1 MRKIYLSIA
10 IVTVSLCNINGQTVP
25 NSSFETWSQNGP
37 FETPNNWNV
46 SPAASKSTDV
56 HTGTY
61 SLQLKN
67 GIFTNPQ
74 TQAIDTIPGIATT
87 GQQGMGPGNEGTNG
101 YSFGA
106 RPDSLV
112 FWYKYQAQNN
122 DSFVVRLNLTKWNS
136 GVKDMISNLIYIGGA
151 SSRYTRVA
159 IAIPYLLNSQP
170 DTASIQIISSLSPR
184 ENLILGS
191 TLLID
196 DIGFI
201 SNSSAVEQNTIT
213 NNVQVSI
220 YPNPFNNSFTIANFN
235 SDNIKL
241 IDIYGAV
248 VLEQNTRNI
257 ETIDISTSSLAPGIY
272 FIVLNDGVYHKIIK
286 E

>member
-1 MRKIYLSIA
+1 MRKIYLSLA
-10 IVTVSLCNINGQTVP
+10 IITASICNLNGQSVP
-25 NSSFETWSQNGP
+25 NSSFENWSQNGP

-46 SPAASKSTDV
+46 SPAASKSTDA

-61 SLQLKN
+61 SLQLKT

-74 TQAIDTIPGIATT
+74 TQAIDTIPGMAVT
-87 GQQGMGPGNEGTNG
+87 GQQGMGPGNQGTNG

-136 GVKDMISNLIYIGGA
+136 GVKDMISDLVFLGGA
-151 SSRYTRVA
+151 TTKYTRVA

-170 DTASIQIISSLSPR
+170 DTATIQIVSSLSPR

-201 SNSSAVEQNTIT
+201 SNSSAVEQNTIN

-220 YPNPFNNSFTIANFN
+220 YPNPFNNSLTIDNFK

-248 VLEQNTRNI
+248 VLEQNTQDLD
-257 ETIDISTSSLAPGIY
+257 TIQISTSSLAAGIY
-272 FIVLNDGVYHKIIK
+272 FIVMNDIVYHKIIK

>member
-1 MRKIYLSIA
+1 MRKIYLSMA
-10 IVTVSLCNINGQTVP
+10 IITASICNLNGQSVP
-25 NSSFETWSQNGP
+25 NSSFENWSQNGP

-46 SPAASKSTDV
+46 SPAASKSTDA

-61 SLQLKN
+61 SLQLKT

-74 TQAIDTIPGIATT
+74 TQSIDTIPGIATT
-87 GQQGMGPGNEGTNG
+87 GQQGMGPGDQGTNG
-101 YSFGA
+101 YSFA
-106 RPDSLV
+106 AKPDSLV

-136 GVKDMISNLIYIGGA
+136 GVKDMISDLVFLGGA
-151 SSRYTRVA
+151 TTKYTRVA

-170 DTASIQIISSLSPR
+170 DTATIQIVSSLSPR

-201 SNSSAVEQNTIT
+201 SNSSAVEQNTIN

-220 YPNPFNNSFTIANFN
+220 YPNPFNNSLTIDNFK

-248 VLEQNTRNI
+248 VLEQNTQDLD
-257 ETIDISTSSLAPGIY
+257 TIQISTSSLAAGIY
-272 FIVLNDGVYHKIIK
+272 FIVMNDIVYHKIIK

>member
-1 MRKIYLSIA
+1 MRKIYLSMAIIA
-10 IVTVSLCNINGQTVP
+10 ASICNINGQTVP

-46 SPAASKSTDV
+46 SPAASKSTDA
-56 HTGTY
+56 HSGSY
-61 SLQLKN
+61 SLQLKT

-74 TQAIDTIPGIATT
+74 TQAIDTIPGMAAT
-87 GQQGMGPGNEGTNG
+87 GQQGMGPGNQGTNG
-101 YSFGA
+101 YSFAA

-122 DSFVVRLNLTKWNS
+122 DSFIVRLNLTKWNS
-136 GVKDMISNLIYIGGA
+136 SVKDMISDFIFKGGA
-151 SSRYTRVA
+151 SSKYTRVA

-170 DTASIQIISSLSPR
+170 DSATIQIISSLSPR

-201 SNSSAVEQNTIT
+201 NNSSSTEQNTIN

-220 YPNPFNNSFTIANFN
+220 YPNPFKNVFTVSNLK
-235 SDNIKL
+235 SENIQI

-248 VLEQNTRNI
+248 VLEQNTQKKDSI
-257 ETIDISTSSLAPGIY
+257 EISTSALSSGIY
-272 FIVLNDGVYHKIIK
+272 FILLNDGVYHKIIK
-286 E
+286 

>member
-1 MRKIYLSIA
+1 MRKIYLSMA
-10 IVTVSLCNINGQTVP
+10 IITASICNLNGQSVP
-25 NSSFETWSQNGP
+25 NSSFENWSQNGP

-46 SPAASKSTDV
+46 SPAASKSTDT

-61 SLQLKN
+61 SLQLKT

-74 TQAIDTIPGIATT
+74 TQSIDTIPGMAVT
-87 GQQGMGPGNEGTNG
+87 GQQGMGPGNQGTNG
-101 YSFGA
+101 YSFA
-106 RPDSLV
+106 EKPDSLV

-122 DSFVVRLNLTKWNS
+122 DSFVLRLNLTKWNS
-136 GVKDMISNLIYIGGA
+136 GVKDMISDLVFIGGA
-151 SSRYTRVA
+151 TTKYTRVA

-170 DTASIQIISSLSPR
+170 DTATIQIVSSLSPR

-201 SNSSAVEQNTIT
+201 SNSSSIEQNTI
-213 NNVQVSI
+213 NNKVQVSI
-220 YPNPFNNSFTIANFN
+220 YPNPFNNSLTIDNFK
-235 SDNIKL
+235 SENIKL

-248 VLEQNTRNI
+248 VLEQNTQDLD
-257 ETIDISTSSLAPGIY
+257 TIQISTSSLAAGIY
-272 FIVLNDGVYHKIIK
+272 FIVMNDIVYHKIIK